1 MGNFKSY
8 LIKHFFKKQSNC
20 SYVFHGLQKFYIFF
34 YKTFQDKLEHLDLIE
49 GVIVDLLQTK
59 WKSFIKKNFFIQM
72 AMYSVYFVISLFVF
86 VSR

>member
-1 MGNFKSY
+1 MAY
-8 LIKHFFKKQSNC
+8 KHFSD
-20 SYVFHGLQKFYIFF
+20 FF

-49 GVIVDLLQTK
+49 GVVVDLLQTK